1 MVEET
6 KVGEGLGLT
15 MDQDDNNALAS
26 FEEERAGYTGGNR
39 PKKKS
44 LTWDQCTF
52 TSILPSL
59 KEDIARE
66 QRKEGF
72 VEENKEMAAVESGE
86 GGDINIGMHEQ
97 ESWSALETEMK
108 QNNANI
114 HVNMPM
120 GSAAQGQS
128 SRLSFDNVSRSTSP
142 VGNDSI
148 PSSSPSSSTSSTTAS
163 TGISSTESNAPLSPG
178 VAEPTKTNNP
188 LQAAPNPAPP
198 PGFISRATYNPQGFV
213 DRNLETIV
221 EDDTASDTPV
231 VKESPRFIS
240 RRRVTLGANLDDVEY
255 AEAMASRLVNGFYS
269 KSSEGAARRNSSFEV
284 QQNVNI
290 HDNNLF
296 GWGMDSDTDGSGAL
310 EEAATDIDVDGLR
323 KQVDS
328 WRTFFAVDDKQEEEQ
343 QPLQHIANKPPTPS
357 RRHSTPP
364 IHINPPTISAPPS
377 AEFVPKI
384 QQQNVHQQNT
394 SMPPMPPMPPGPPPV
409 PPPQMPVGQFPPYS
423 GHSSTHSHGH
433 NQMMHQQ
440 VNAPPFIPGQPSQE
454 QQQQFQQW
462 SEWMNYMNQY
472 QQHQQQQHQQQQHQH
487 PQQHYPMMMQG
498 QPHPG
503 GSDMY
508 MDHHKGSHAR
518 KGASNRRGNKQ
529 GRGFGGVRQTC
540 ESLAEFRATG
550 NRPSMEAL
558 IGHVVEY
565 SKDSHGS
572 RFIQFKMETASA
584 EEKKVLVEE
593 ILQDTVALA
602 SHPFGNYVIQNFLL
616 HATKEQRHAIAN
628 TFRGNMV
635 KLSTQAHGCR
645 VVQHAFDILDVAQ
658 RNILQSEIVDN
669 IYAVAKNNHGTH
681 VVQKC
686 MNILLAET
694 KWGKSRAEES
704 DKLCIEGKAPTSA
717 ELLEQVEKA
726 VCREFLRLSVHPHS
740 YRLVQQT
747 LGNCDPE
754 RSPAIGQMMKIVE
767 QYYHTL
773 AIDQHGNFILQHIL
787 DNGSLDQVEHV
798 QAFVC
803 SQVLELSQHKFGSH
817 LVEKCLTSAT
827 KSQSRAIVE
836 QLLSPTGQNLAH
848 KKKISND
855 NTNQSTLLL
864 MSKDPYANFVIQRA
878 FDASEGELR
887 SRIANQIRQQ
897 ADVLSRFTYGR
908 HILSHIN
915 RAET

>member
-6 KVGEGLGLT
+6 KVNDGLALT
-15 MDQDDNNALAS
+15 MDQDNATPLAS
-26 FEEERAGYTGGNR
+26 YGEERTGYAGVSR

-72 VEENKEMAAVESGE
+72 VEENKEMASGESRE
-86 GGDINIGMHEQ
+86 GGDTSIGIHEQ
-97 ESWSALETEMK
+97 ENWSALDTEMK
-108 QNNANI
+108 QNNANV
-114 HVNMPM
+114 HVNMQP
-120 GSAAQGQS
+120 SASGQPS
-128 SRLSFDNVSRSTSP
+128 TSRLSFDNVTRSTSP
-142 VGNDSI
+142 VCNDSI

-163 TGISSTESNAPLSPG
+163 TGISSSDSTPPLSP
-178 VAEPTKTNNP
+178 VLTDPPKPANAIHSATN
-188 LQAAPNPAPP
+188 PNPP
-198 PGFISRATYNPQGFV
+198 PGFISRSTYNPQSFA

-221 EDDTASDTPV
+221 EDDTASDAPI
-231 VKESPRFIS
+231 VKESPRFIN

-255 AEAMASRLVNGFYS
+255 AEAMASRLVNGLYPKAS
-269 KSSEGAARRNSSFEV
+269 DGGAARRNSSFEV
-284 QQNVNI
+284 QNMNI
-290 HDNNLF
+290 HDNSLF
-296 GWGMDSDTDGSGAL
+296 GWGVDSDTDGSGAL
-310 EEAATDIDVDGLR
+310 DDSANDIDVDGLR
-323 KQVDS
+323 KQMDS
-328 WRTFFAVDDKQEEEQ
+328 WRTFFAVDDKQEEEIQ
-343 QPLQHIANKPPTPS
+343 QQQQHIQAKPPTPS

-364 IHINPPTISAPPS
+364 IHINPPTLTPPPS
-377 AEFVPKI
+377 SEYAPKMP
-384 QQQNVHQQNT
+384 QQNMRQQNVP
-394 SMPPMPPMPPGPPPV
+394 MAPMPPMPPAPPP
-409 PPPQMPVGQFPPYS
+409 PMPPQMPVGQYPQFG
-423 GHSSTHSHGH
+423 GHSPNPSGHGH

-440 VNAPPFIPGQPSQE
+440 INAPPFIPGQHQHDQHQQQ

-472 QQHQQQQHQQQQHQH
+472 QQQQQQQQQHFN
-487 PQQHYPMMMQG
+487 PMMMHGQ
-498 QPHPG
+498 QPHG
-503 GSDMY
+503 ANGDMY
-508 MDHHKGSHAR
+508 MDHHSKGPHSR
-518 KGASNRRGNKQ
+518 KGASSRRGNKQ
-529 GRGFGGVRQTC
+529 GRGFGPRQTC

-558 IGHVVEY
+558 VGHVVEY

-572 RFIQFKMETASA
+572 RFIQFKMETASP
-584 EEKKVLVEE
+584 EEKKILVEE

-616 HATKEQRHAIAN
+616 HATKEQRYAIAN
-628 TFRGNMV
+628 TFRGSMV

-658 RNILQSEIVDN
+658 RNVLQSEIVDN

-694 KWGKSRAEES
+694 KWGKARAAES
-704 DKLCIEGKAPTSA
+704 NRICFEAKAPTSA

-754 RSPAIGQMMKIVE
+754 RSPAIGEMMKIVE

-787 DNGSLDQVEHV
+787 DNGSLEQVEHV

-803 SQVLELSQHKFGSH
+803 SRVLELSQHKFGSH

-827 KSQSRAIVE
+827 KNQSRAIVE
-836 QLLSPTGQNLAH
+836 QLLSPTDQNLAH
-848 KKKISND
+848 KKKISGD
-855 NTNQSTLLL
+855 NANQSTLLL
-864 MSKDPYANFVIQRA
+864 MSKDPYANFVVQRA
-878 FDASEGELR
+878 FDASEGEMR

>member
-6 KVGEGLGLT
+6 KAGDRLGLSMEQNGT
-15 MDQDDNNALAS
+15 SPLPPYA
-26 FEEERAGYTGGNR
+26 EERAGYVGVNR

-66 QRKEGF
+66 QQREGF
-72 VEENKEMAAVESGE
+72 VEENKEMALVEGRE
-86 GGDINIGMHEQ
+86 AGDINIGMHDQ
-97 ESWSALETEMK
+97 ENWSALDTEMK

-114 HVNMPM
+114 HVNMKM
-120 GSAAQGQS
+120 NSNVQSGS

-148 PSSSPSSSTSSTTAS
+148 PSSSPSSSASSTTAS
-163 TGISSTESNAPLSPG
+163 TGISSSDSTPPLSPVIADPNKG
-178 VAEPTKTNNP
+178 TAGIHTN
-188 LQAAPNPAPP
+188 ANPAPP
-198 PGFISRATYNPQGFV
+198 PGFISRSTYNPQAFV

-221 EDDTASDTPV
+221 EDDTASDTPL
-231 VKESPRFIS
+231 VKESPRFIN

-269 KSSEGAARRNSSFEV
+269 KANDGAARRNSSFEV
-284 QQNVNI
+284 QNMNI
-290 HDNNLF
+290 HDNSLF
-296 GWGMDSDTDGSGAL
+296 GWGVDSDTDGSGAL
-310 EEAATDIDVDGLR
+310 EESATDIDVDGLR

-328 WRTFFAVDDKQEEEQ
+328 WRTFFAVDDKQEEQEQ
-343 QPLQHIANKPPTPS
+343 QVQQHIPNKPPTPS

-364 IHINPPTISAPPS
+364 IHINPPTLTSPPASDFAPN
-377 AEFVPKI
+377 VP
-384 QQQNVHQQNT
+384 QQSMRQQ
-394 SMPPMPPMPPGPPPV
+394 SMPMAQMPPMPPGPPPM
-409 PPPQMPVGQFPPYS
+409 PPQMQVGQYTPYN
-423 GHSSTHSHGH
+423 GPTPNH

-440 VNAPPFIPGQPSQE
+440 VNAPPFIPGQHTQD
-454 QQQQFQQW
+454 QQQQQYQQW
-462 SEWMNYMNQY
+462 NEWMNYMNQY
-472 QQHQQQQHQQQQHQH
+472 QHQHQHQH
-487 PQQHYPMMMQG
+487 PQHYNPMLMQG
-498 QPHPG
+498 QPHG
-503 GSDMY
+503 ANGDMY
-508 MDHHKGSHAR
+508 MDHHSKGGAHPR
-518 KGASNRRGNKQ
+518 KGAANRRGNKQ

-550 NRPSMEAL
+550 NRPTMEAL

-572 RFIQFKMETASA
+572 RFIQFKMETASP
-584 EEKKVLVEE
+584 EEKAILVEE

-616 HATKEQRHAIAN
+616 HSTKEQRYSIAN

-658 RNILQSEIVDN
+658 RNVLQSEIVDN

-694 KWGKSRAEES
+694 KWGKARAEES
-704 DKLCIEGKAPTSA
+704 NRFCIEAKAPTSA
-717 ELLEQVEKA
+717 ELLEQVERA

-747 LGNCDPE
+747 LGNCDPN
-754 RSPAIGQMMKIVE
+754 RSPSIREMMKIVE

-803 SQVLELSQHKFGSH
+803 SRVLELSQHKFGSH

-836 QLLSPTGQNLAH
+836 QLLSPTDQNLEH

-855 NTNQSTLLL
+855 NANQSTLLL
-864 MSKDPYANFVIQRA
+864 MSKDPYANFVVQRA